1 MKSKEWCSRSNLL
14 IRRFF
19 FQAEDGIRD
28 GTVTGF
34 RRVLFR
40 SVSYSP
46 RKNQAARKKPA
57 DSLARSS
64 RSPNGFLHT
73 NTRSRMGVASS
84 ITSKEVVVSKFL
96 VLYRSQIGR
105 ASCRERV

>member
-1 MKSKEWCSRSNLL
+1 MKTAFEPARPQSAANPTFILSLHDYLL
-14 IRRFF
+14 RP
-19 FQAEDGIRD
+19 Q
-28 GTVTGF
+28 
-34 RRVLFR
+34 
-40 SVSYSP
+40 VSYPP